1 MVVDD
6 DADIRSVVGLAL
18 GTEGY
23 ETVEA
28 RDGLD
33 ALEQLRVAPHHP
45 SLILLDIMMPRMN
58 GTDVLRAIRADPSWG
73 GGPLGGGG
81 GGPPA
86 VRGAI
91 ELGANGSV
99 GKPLGLDQLL
109 AAVQR
114 HAHVA

>member
-58 GTDVLRAIRADPSWG
+58 GTDVLRAIRADPSFADVPIVVLSG
-73 GGPLGGGG
+73 DTQ
-81 GGPPA
+81 A